1 MIRVSRILIFEESYI
16 KQEYDSNHDYIHFI
30 VELMRLSGIE
40 NRYVKLKLVKLDGLQ
55 EGNNIKFT
63 YGDQFWNVHRKI
75 SFIIYISILKYF
87 GY

>member
-1 MIRVSRILIFEESYI
+1 M
-16 KQEYDSNHDYIHFI
+16 KQEYDSNHDYVHFL

-40 NRYVKLKLVKLDGLQ
+40 NRYVKLKLVKLVGLQ

-63 YGDQFWNVHRKI
+63 YGGQFWNVNRNI
-75 SFIIYISILKYF
+75 SFIIYIRILKYL